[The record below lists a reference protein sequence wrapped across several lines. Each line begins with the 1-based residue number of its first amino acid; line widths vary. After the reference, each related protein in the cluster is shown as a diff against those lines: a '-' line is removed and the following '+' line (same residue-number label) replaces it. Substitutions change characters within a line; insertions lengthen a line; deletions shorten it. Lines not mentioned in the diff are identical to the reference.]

1 MRSTSAIGSIFDGGI
16 NPCGEWGIIRAICGD
31 SFGMGTLGFIASE
44 SMVGRSG
51 RCQVPLGRPSVPQHG
66 VSNTGRTAI
75 RRVGTGGAVYPNGV
89 NVVDDPVSGEPTRSF
104 GGQDPESLLH
114 VPPRKDSGE
123 TFGGLVG
130 YVHEVAH
137 PPDKNPD
144 RSEQSSFGS
153 RQWV

>member
-16 NPCGEWGIIRAICGD
+16 NPCGEWGIVRVICSD
-31 SFGMGTLGFIASE
+31 SFGMRTLGFIASE

-66 VSNTGRTAI
+66 VNNTGRTAI

-104 GGQDPESLLH
+104 GGRDPEYLLH

-123 TFGGLVG
+123 TFGNLVG
-130 YVHEVAH
+130 YVCARGG
-137 PPDKNPD
+137 PPP
-144 RSEQSSFGS
+144 
-153 RQWV
+153 RQVPRPERTELVR